1 MALAPIKEG
10 FDVFLHDGDK
20 AVGAVRQVGSHGKP
34 EIVIYI
40 EDAGDFVVPLS
51 AVTEVTE
58 DKVVLNASKLD
69 RKLLQ
74 SIGREHKDEDP
85 RFG

>member
-20 AVGAVRQVGSHGKP
+20 AVGAVRQVGPHGKA
-34 EIVIYI
+34 EIVIYV

-51 AVTEVTE
+51 AVAEVTE
-58 DKVVLNASKLD
+58 DKVVLNSAKLD

-74 SIGREHKDEDP
+74 SIKRERKDEDP

>member
-20 AVGAVRQVGSHGKP
+20 AVAAVRRVSPH
-34 EIVIYI
+34 EIVIYV

-51 AVTEVTE
+51 AVAEVTE
-58 DKVVLNASKLD
+58 DKVVLNAGKLD
-69 RKLLQ
+69 RKLREA
-74 SIGREHKDEDP
+74 IGHEHKDEDP
-85 RFG
+85 KFG